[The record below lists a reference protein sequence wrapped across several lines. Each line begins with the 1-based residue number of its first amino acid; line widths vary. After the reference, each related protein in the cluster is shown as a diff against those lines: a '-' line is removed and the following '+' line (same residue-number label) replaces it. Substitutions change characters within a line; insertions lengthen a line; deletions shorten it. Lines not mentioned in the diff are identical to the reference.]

1 LHRFSV
7 LIKTNPMSLE
17 KKFLK
22 GKSVCKV
29 KFALSGDQYKSAST
43 ILLVGDFNNWQL
55 GDTPLK
61 KAKTGV
67 WSVSLDLETGKE
79 YQFRYLIDGNLWEND
94 AEADKY
100 IPSGLGSENSV
111 IIL

>member
-1 LHRFSV
+1 
-7 LIKTNPMSLE
+7 MSIE

-22 GKSVCKV
+22 AKPVCKV
-29 KFALSGDQYKSAST
+29 KFSLSGDQYKSATS

-55 GDTPLK
+55 GETPIK
-61 KAKTGV
+61 KSKTGV

-79 YQFRYLIDGNLWEND
+79 YQYRYLVDGTNWEND
-94 AEADKY
+94 SDADKY

-111 IIL
+111 LAL

>member
-1 LHRFSV
+1 
-7 LIKTNPMSLE
+7 MSLE

-22 GKSVCKV
+22 AKPVCKV
-29 KFALSGDQYKSAST
+29 KFSLTGDQYKSASS

-55 GDTPLK
+55 GETPLK
-61 KAKTGV
+61 MAKTGV

-79 YQFRYLIDGNLWEND
+79 YQFRYLIDGSNWEND
-94 AEADKY
+94 PESDSF

-111 IIL
+111 VAL